1 MGTGSQEL
9 VVVVVVVHGF
19 GERNVYLRVREL
31 LDILQRYRRLVLV
44 QKLVGKVALMEKL
57 LFELVQEEV
66 KVRWHSGT

>member
-31 LDILQRYRRLVLV
+31 LEYSSKVPKAGTCAEAGWQGGAH
-44 QKLVGKVALMEKL
+44 GKAS
-57 LFELVQEEV
+57 F
-66 KVRWHSGT
+66 